1 MDSVERKE
9 KKYAKKV
16 LKILKDMDII
26 SDTMFDTCYDY
37 FYYVDELN
45 YLNEDEKCLMA
56 YCLAKVNILYE
67 NWNIAEC
74 NRKKNEL
81 YQYYIDN
88 KNSCTLQL
96 EEERQSYDKRLEEQ
110 TKLRKSKTRRINN
123 TVFFNN

>member
-16 LKILKDMDII
+16 LMLLKDMDII

-56 YCLAKVNILYE
+56 YCLSKVNILYE
-67 NWNIAEC
+67 NWNITEC

-96 EEERQSYDKRLEEQ
+96 EEDRQSYDKRLEKQ
-110 TKLRKSKTRRINN
+110 TKLRKSKTRRINK

>member
-16 LKILKDMDII
+16 LMLLKDMDII

-45 YLNEDEKCLMA
+45 YLNADEKCLMA
-56 YCLAKVNILYE
+56 YCLSKVNILYE

-81 YQYYIDN
+81 YQYYIAN

-96 EEERQSYDKRLEEQ
+96 EEDRQSYDKRLEEQ
-110 TKLRKSKTRRINN
+110 TKLRKSKTRRINK